1 MLKKEIT
8 YMGYDGVERTEDFYF
23 NISKSE
29 LAEWE
34 MGVDGGY
41 SEQLKA
47 IAKGKRTSE
56 IIETVRSIILRAYGV
71 KSPDGKRFVKSEEI
85 SRAFYQTEA
94 YSNLFIA
101 FMKDPNLLADF
112 VNQILPEEA
121 RDKLTEAQ

>member
-41 SEQLKA
+41 SEELKR
-47 IAKGKRTSE
+47 IARGKRTSE
-56 IIETVRSIILRAYGV
+56 IIDTVRSIILRAYGV
-71 KSPDGKRFVKSEEI
+71 KSPDGKRFMKSEEI
-85 SRAFYQTEA
+85 STAFYQTEA
-94 YSNLFIA
+94 YSNLLITLL
-101 FMKDPNLLADF
+101 KDSELLADF
-112 VNQILPEEA
+112 VNQILPEDV
-121 RDKLTEAQ
+121 RDKESET